1 MKLLF
6 APMHGITL
14 AHYRNLHAKHFGGVD
29 EYYAPFIV
37 TTEERQA
44 GPILFDDVRPENND
58 DGLSITPQLL
68 SNNGDDFKVYAKI
81 IANMGYKTMNWN
93 IGCPF
98 PRVTRKVRGAGL
110 LQYPEMIKKFM
121 ESAFD
126 ESYQINV
133 KMRLGYE
140 DFDEGFEVMKVLNQY
155 PVSGVTIHGR
165 TGIQKYEGRVDLDAF
180 DALYKMCDHPVT
192 YNGDIYTVEDFKK
205 FKDRFPNINDFM
217 IGRGALRNPF
227 IFSQIKGVET
237 TDEEKLIAFKAFHDD
252 YFQVYMNRTD
262 VERAVLGK
270 IKDFWTYT
278 YTMIDPEKVHVSEL
292 RKAQDIKTYTYLAEK
307 MFDTIKPTFK

>member
-6 APMHGITL
+6 APMHGVTL

-44 GPILFDDVRPENND
+44 GPILFDDVRPANND
-58 DGLSITPQLL
+58 PGINITPQLL
-68 SNNGDDFKVYAKI
+68 SNNGEDFKVYAKI
-81 IANMGYKTMNWN
+81 IAEMGYETMNWN

-121 ESAFD
+121 ENAFD
-126 ESYQINV
+126 DTYKINV

-140 DFDEGFEVMKVLNQY
+140 DLDEGLEVMKVLNQY
-155 PVSGVTIHGR
+155 PITSVTIHGR
-165 TGIQKYEGRVDLDAF
+165 TGIQKYEGVVDLDAF
-180 DALYKMCDHPVT
+180 DTLYKTCKHEVI
-192 YNGDIYTVEDFKK
+192 YNGDIYTVEDFET
-205 FKDRFPNINDFM
+205 FKARYPDIKQFM

-227 IFSQIKGVET
+227 IFSQIKGVESSNA
-237 TDEEKLIAFKAFHDD
+237 EKLKAFKAFHDD
-252 YFQVYMNRTD
+252 YFEIYKKRTD

-278 YTMIDPEKVHVSEL
+278 YTMIDPDKTYVSEL
-292 RKAQDIKTYTYLAEK
+292 RKAQDIKTYTECVEN
-307 MFDTIKPTFK
+307 MFDKIDPVFE